1 MINNDPLHYFNYD
14 LTLFYQKSE
23 VQKVHISSD
32 DIPFTE
38 NISNTHGLNFKINY
52 GVSIYRY

>member
-14 LTLFYQKSE
+14 LTLFHQQSE

-52 GVSIYRY
+52 GVSIY